1 MKTSSQMKSLF
12 ENILSGFLE
21 LPHKLKVIFDRQKSY
36 EALLAKAYKADPSM
50 LYDLTIEVIE

>member
-1 MKTSSQMKSLF
+1 MKSLF
-12 ENILSGFLE
+12 ERILSGFLE